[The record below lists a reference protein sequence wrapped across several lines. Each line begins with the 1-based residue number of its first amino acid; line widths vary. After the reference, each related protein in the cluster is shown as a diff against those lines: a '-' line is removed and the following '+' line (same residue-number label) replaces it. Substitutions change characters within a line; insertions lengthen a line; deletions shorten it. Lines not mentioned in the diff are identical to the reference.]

1 MNMKKIQVM
10 LMAMLVSAVLF
21 SQKTINDPNAEPRS
35 LSGFHAIKISNS
47 FTVYISQGNEDAV
60 AISATKAEYKDK
72 IITKVENGVLIIRFD
87 EDKKFWKGWNGDK
100 QKLTAYI
107 SIKKIDRLDVGGACD
122 IYFEEG
128 LAAEGLSV
136 DLSGASDM
144 KGKIEAKTLRVDIS
158 GASSATI
165 SGNAATLDVEAS
177 GASDFKGY
185 ELVTNYCDAK
195 ASGASSVNITVNK
208 ELNANASGASNV
220 RFKGEGLIRDIKTSG
235 ASNVTRKS

>member
-10 LMAMLVSAVLF
+10 LMVMLVSAVLF
-21 SQKTINDPNAEPRS
+21 AQKTINDPNAEPRN

-60 AISATKAEYKDK
+60 AISASKAEYKAK

-87 EDKKFWKGWNGDK
+87 DDKKFWKGWNGDK
-100 QKLTAYI
+100 QRLTAYI

-122 IYFEEG
+122 VYFEEG
-128 LAAEGLSV
+128 LAAEGLSI

-144 KGKIEAKTLRVDIS
+144 KGKIDAKTLKVDIS

>member
-10 LMAMLVSAVLF
+10 LMVMLVSAVLF
-21 SQKTINDPNAEPRS
+21 AQKTINDPNAEPRN

-60 AISATKAEYKDK
+60 AISASKAEYKAK

-87 EDKKFWKGWNGDK
+87 DDKKFWKGWNGDK
-100 QKLTAYI
+100 QRLTAYI

-122 IYFEEG
+122 VYFEEG
-128 LAAEGLSV
+128 LAAEGLSI

-144 KGKIEAKTLRVDIS
+144 KGKIDAKTLKVEIS

>member
-1 MNMKKIQVM
+1 MKKIQVM
-10 LMAMLVSAVLF
+10 LMAMLVSAILF
-21 SQKTINDPNAEPRS
+21 AQKTINDPNAEPRN
-35 LSGFHAIKISNS
+35 LSGFHAIKISNA

-60 AISATKAEYKDK
+60 AISASKAEYREK

-87 EDKKFWKGWNGDK
+87 DDKKFWKEWNGNK
-100 QKLTAYI
+100 QKLKAYI
-107 SIKKIDRLDVGGACD
+107 SIKKIDRLDVGGNCD
-122 IYFEEG
+122 VNFEEG
-128 LAAEGLSV
+128 LSAEGLSV
-136 DLSGASDM
+136 HLSGASDM
-144 KGKIEAKTLRVDIS
+144 KGKIEAKTLKVDIS

>member
-1 MNMKKIQVM
+1 MKKIKVM
-10 LMAMLVSAVLF
+10 LITMLVSAVLF
-21 SQKTINDPNAEPRS
+21 AQKTINDPNAEPRN

-60 AISATKAEYKDK
+60 AISASKAEYKAK

-87 EDKKFWKGWNGDK
+87 DDKKFWKGWNGDK
-100 QKLTAYI
+100 QRLTAYI

-122 IYFEEG
+122 VYFEEG

-144 KGKIEAKTLRVDIS
+144 KGKIDAKTLKVEIS

-165 SGNAATLDVEAS
+165 SGNAATLDVQAS

>member
-1 MNMKKIQVM
+1 MKKIRVM

-21 SQKTINDPNAEPRS
+21 AQKTINDPNAEPRN
-35 LSGFHAIKISNS
+35 LSGFHAIKISNA

-60 AISATKAEYKDK
+60 AISASKAEYKAK

-87 EDKKFWKGWNGDK
+87 EDKNFWKGWNGDK

-107 SIKKIDRLDVGGACD
+107 SIKKIDRLDVSGACD
-122 IYFEEG
+122 VFFEDGISSED
-128 LAAEGLSV
+128 LNVE
-136 DLSGASDM
+136 LSGASDL
-144 KGKIEAKTLRVDIS
+144 KGKIDAKKLSFNIN
-158 GASSATI
+158 GASDATI
-165 SGNAATLDVEAS
+165 SGNAAELSIDAS

-185 ELVTNYCDAK
+185 ELVTNYCTAE

-208 ELNANASGASNV
+208 ELNAKASGASSV

-235 ASNVTRKS
+235 SSNVTRKS

>member
-1 MNMKKIQVM
+1 MKKIQVM

-21 SQKTINDPNAEPRS
+21 AQKTINDPNAEPRN
-35 LSGFHAIKISNS
+35 LSGFHAIKISNA

-60 AISATKAEYKDK
+60 AISASKAEYKAK

-107 SIKKIDRLDVGGACD
+107 SIKKIDRLDVSGACD
-122 IYFEEG
+122 VFFEDGISSED
-128 LAAEGLSV
+128 LSV
-136 DLSGASDM
+136 KLSGASDL
-144 KGKIEAKTLRVDIS
+144 KGKIDAKKLGFNIS
-158 GASSATI
+158 GASDATI
-165 SGNAATLDVEAS
+165 SGNAAELSVDAS

-185 ELVTNYCDAK
+185 ELVANYCDAK

-208 ELNANASGASNV
+208 ELNANASGASSV

-235 ASNVTRKS
+235 SSNVTRKS

>member
-1 MNMKKIQVM
+1 MKKIQVM
-10 LMAMLVSAVLF
+10 LMAMLVGAVLF
-21 SQKTINDPNAEPRS
+21 AQKTINDPNAEPRN

-60 AISATKAEYKDK
+60 AISASKAEYKAK

-87 EDKKFWKGWNGDK
+87 EDKNFWKGWNGDK

-107 SIKKIDRLDVGGACD
+107 SIKKIDRLDVSGACD
-122 IYFEEG
+122 VFFEDGISSED
-128 LAAEGLSV
+128 LSV
-136 DLSGASDM
+136 KLSGASDL
-144 KGKIEAKTLRVDIS
+144 KGKIDAKKLSFNIS
-158 GASSATI
+158 GASDATI
-165 SGNAATLDVEAS
+165 SGNAAELSVDAS

-185 ELVTNYCDAK
+185 ELVTNYCNAE

-208 ELNANASGASNV
+208 ELNAKASGASSV

-235 ASNVTRKS
+235 SSNVTRKS